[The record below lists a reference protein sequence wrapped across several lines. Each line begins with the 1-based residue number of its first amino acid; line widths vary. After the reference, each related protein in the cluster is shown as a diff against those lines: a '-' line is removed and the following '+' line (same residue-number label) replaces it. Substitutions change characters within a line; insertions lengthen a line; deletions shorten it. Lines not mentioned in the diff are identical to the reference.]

1 MCRTKRVSCAWVLPA
16 QPTSTDVLMQPH
28 VGGRVAQPAPASRAR
43 VHYGLCAVLGLTR
56 LGPEPDRP
64 VSVAVAQLVEV
75 AQPEVQH
82 AGYGSLAG
90 RALMVAQLVLL
101 APPATVC

>member
-1 MCRTKRVSCAWVLPA
+1 MLEEEWRDLHLPA
-16 QPTSTDVLMQPH
+16 VPELTRGSV
-28 VGGRVAQPAPASRAR
+28 RF
-43 VHYGLCAVLGLTR
+43 LGLTR

-82 AGYGSLAG
+82 VGYSSLAG
-90 RALMVAQLVLL
+90 RVLMVAQLVLL
-101 APPATVC
+101 ASPAAVC